1 MSGNTRGK
9 LKEHFEGIHK
19 NLDWCVHHCQISLQL
34 IHTQLSYT
42 DEMIAVQGNA
52 EAEEKILLQ
61 NSMYKAIK
69 GLGEGISTLDEL
81 AGGIYK
87 SF

>member
-19 NLDWCVHHCQISLQL
+19 NLDWSVHHCNISLQL
-34 IHTQLSYT
+34 IHTQLSFT
-42 DEMIAVQGNA
+42 EDMIAVKGDE

-69 GLGEGISTLDEL
+69 GLGEGISTLDNL
-81 AGGIYK
+81 AGGIYRN
-87 SF
+87 F